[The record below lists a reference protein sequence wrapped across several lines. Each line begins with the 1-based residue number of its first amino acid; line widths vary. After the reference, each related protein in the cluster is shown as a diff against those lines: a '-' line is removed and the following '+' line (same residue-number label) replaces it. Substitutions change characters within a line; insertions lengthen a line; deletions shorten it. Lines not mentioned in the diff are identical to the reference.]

1 MGYQGVKF
9 RTEVIGR
16 EVPQSPRIKELKYW
30 CRKFSSQGFA
40 PVYEGGSYG
49 NLSFRLQESKDQFII
64 TASGIDLG
72 EELSDDCFVKV
83 EDCDLKKGVVY
94 ASGERE
100 PSSESILHFVI
111 YHERKDVNVIFH
123 GHSKNILEQA
133 NELGIPQTSKE
144 EPCGPN
150 ELVRRVFLEILD
162 DKAFLIMK
170 NHGFISLGRTM
181 REAGE
186 WLKPFQEDKPC

>member
-16 EVPQSPRIKELKYW
+16 EVPQSPPIKELRYW

-83 EDCDLKKGVVY
+83 ENCDLKKGVVY

-100 PSSESILHFVI
+100 PSSESILHFAI
-111 YHERKDVNVIFH
+111 YHERKDVNAIFH

-144 EPCGPN
+144 EPYGTI
-150 ELVRRVFLEILD
+150 ELVQKVLEILD

-186 WLKPFQEDKPC
+186 LALRFRVKTKIV